1 MEFWNRER
9 EIEYLKR
16 YIKSEPN
23 AILFVYGPKSS
34 GKSTLLMEVIDRLM
48 VDEEFSSTHEV
59 YWFDLRERLIANYE
73 DVVDVFFLDEEAAKL
88 TIEKKRGT
96 KFKILSF
103 FEVETEHKKLL
114 EQRRIDPFK
123 YMADVLRESEKTGI
137 IVFDEIQKLK
147 DVYLN
152 SPSNQRPLIKEL
164 FNFFVR
170 LTKVLHLSHVIVMTS
185 DTFFIERVY
194 TDSTLKNTSEYYL
207 VDFFDDDT
215 THEILRSKGFSEE
228 DSRHIVE
235 WIGGVPWMMERVIS
249 RGINVVE
256 ELLENAKASLRET
269 LGSLYEEDPS
279 LKEEAVDLLKRL
291 LRGEDIDLEGKDRK
305 ITRILVE
312 KEILYYDPIKGEIRF
327 QTKLDERAAKE
338 LLEVIRWN
346 SGTEK
351 ER

>member
-1 MEFWNRER
+1 MEFWDREK

-16 YIKSEPN
+16 YIRSEPN

-48 VDEEFSSTHEV
+48 EKEEFSQSHTV
-59 YWFDLRERLIANYE
+59 YWFDLRERLIANYD
-73 DVVDVFFLDEEAAKL
+73 DVVDLFFLDEEAAKI

-96 KFKILSF
+96 KLKILSF
-103 FEVETEHKKLL
+103 FEVETEHRKLL

-123 YMADVLRESEKTGI
+123 YMADVLRESEKIGV

-147 DVYLN
+147 GVYLN
-152 SPSNQRPLIKEL
+152 SPNNQRPLIKEL

-207 VDFFDDDT
+207 VDFFDDET
-215 THEILRSKGFSEE
+215 TLKILKDHKFSDE
-228 DSRHIVE
+228 DARHVVE
-235 WIGGVPWMMERVIS
+235 WIGGVPWMIERVIS
-249 RGINVVE
+249 KGIDTVK
-256 ELLENAKASLRET
+256 ELFENAKASLREV

-279 LKEEAVDLLKRL
+279 LKEKAIDLLKRL
-291 LRGEDIDLEGKDRK
+291 LKGESIELDGRDRRM
-305 ITRILVE
+305 TRILVE
-312 KEILYYDPIKGEIRF
+312 KEVLYYDPVKARVKF
-327 QTKLDERAAKE
+327 QTKLDERAARE
-338 LLEVIRWN
+338 LLEVN
-346 SGTEK
+346 
-351 ER
+351 